1 MKLFDTLLFLF
12 SCHFALIYS
21 ILELLLRWPVGGP
34 LKRKGRPPANIKS
47 IARKLKKRY
56 KDFDHY
62 NRKNP
67 LDELLLIL
75 CSVKR
80 GEKVYLRAYKSL
92 KQAFSTFEKLNQ
104 ASVKDLTK
112 QIEWG
117 GLQNQKAR
125 SLMKITTAITRKFG
139 RLSLAPLRKMTEE
152 ECEEF
157 LCSLPGVGK
166 KVARCVMLYSL
177 GMKVFPGELLLL

>member
-1 MKLFDTLLFLF
+1 MK
-12 SCHFALIYS
+12 
-21 ILELLLRWPVGGP
+21 G
-34 LKRKGRPPANIKS
+34 KGRPPENIIS
-47 IARKLKKRY
+47 IARALRKRY
-56 KDFDHY
+56 KDFGHY

-80 GEKVYLRAYKSL
+80 GEKVYLRAFKSL
-92 KQAFSTFEKLNQ
+92 KQAFPIFEKLNQ
-104 ASVKDLTK
+104 ASVKELTK
-112 QIEWG
+112 RIEWG

-125 SLMKITTAITRKFG
+125 SLKKITTAITRRFG
-139 RLSLAPLRKMTEE
+139 KLSLAPLRKMTEE

-177 GMKVFPGELLLL
+177 V